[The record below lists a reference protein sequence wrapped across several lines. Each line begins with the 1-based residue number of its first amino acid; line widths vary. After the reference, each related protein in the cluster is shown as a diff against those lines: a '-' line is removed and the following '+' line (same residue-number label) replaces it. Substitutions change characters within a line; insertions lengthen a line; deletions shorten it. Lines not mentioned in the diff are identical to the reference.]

1 MIKELIK
8 LARDLD
14 EAGQTGVADKVDEII
29 SSLETDSQKIC
40 AQIAAKV
47 NEMKMIDGRA
57 RRGSTGFGMGSSA
70 IIIGYSGS
78 IDGKP
83 GNAGDTTA
91 RSKAAV
97 DAAIAAGGG
106 GIPEAPTDGFGYA
119 RQSSGWT
126 YTPTFDSIVLGATS
140 TITFSDASV
149 QTTAAFN
156 NLADHLTALVFDVTW
171 TGSAWSIDFQP
182 INGFINARM
191 SANELQIYSA
201 SGVDNVSGLSTT
213 TTSTFT
219 TTNAGQYDNIYLR
232 LINAGATYTST
243 LPINLP

>member
-8 LARDLD
+8 LAKDLD

-47 NEMKMIDGRA
+47 NEMKMINGRA

-97 DAAIAAGGG
+97 DAAIKALGLSGKVVAT
-106 GIPEAPTDGFGYA
+106 EAEQDKITGYGSVVDSDPPPSYA
-119 RQSSGWT
+119 RPASYQV
-126 YTPTFDSIVLGATS
+126 DIV
-140 TITFSDASV
+140 
-149 QTTAAFN
+149 
-156 NLADHLTALVFDVTW
+156 
-171 TGSAWSIDFQP
+171 
-182 INGFINARM
+182 
-191 SANELQIYSA
+191 
-201 SGVDNVSGLSTT
+201 
-213 TTSTFT
+213 
-219 TTNAGQYDNIYLR
+219 YLE
-232 LINAGATYTST
+232 ISE
-243 LPINLP
+243 

>member
-8 LARDLD
+8 LAKDLD

-97 DAAIAAGGG
+97 DAAIKALGLSGKVLATEVEQDRITGYGSVVDSD
-106 GIPEAPTDGFGYA
+106 PPPSYA
-119 RQSSGWT
+119 RPASYQV
-126 YTPTFDSIVLGATS
+126 DIVYLE
-140 TITFSDASV
+140 
-149 QTTAAFN
+149 
-156 NLADHLTALVFDVTW
+156 
-171 TGSAWSIDFQP
+171 
-182 INGFINARM
+182 IN
-191 SANELQIYSA
+191 E
-201 SGVDNVSGLSTT
+201 
-213 TTSTFT
+213 
-219 TTNAGQYDNIYLR
+219 
-232 LINAGATYTST
+232 
-243 LPINLP
+243 